1 MILPRFPYNNEYIPS
16 KETIKFFT
24 WMNMFFEEDN
34 RPAEAHFQLIDHV
47 MTNHQFKGIQASR
60 GLSKTTLADVYLTI
74 YYAYLG
80 RKPGLGR
87 IHYGLII
94 SDTLSQVQAILEH
107 MLFLVDDNEK
117 LKQHLKVTKSRKGDD
132 PIISFENAKG
142 DVTFIRGRGAGQKVR
157 GVKSPEGKRPNYILI
172 DDLENDE
179 NVESKDSREKLKGWF
194 FNALMPSVDPNGFE
208 ITIIGTPL
216 HEDSVLS
223 NLTDSKEWKFI
234 MLPAAEEYPVQPGN
248 KLESAWSDR
257 FTPEF
262 LNRMV
267 QSYTDVGRRNA
278 FFQEYMLETVSKE
291 NQLFDLDTLNYWD
304 EEEYGDKVKG
314 LQFYISVDL
323 AISEESYADYTAITV
338 VGVNRTNNWFVL
350 HLDYGRYTPD
360 ATIQK
365 IMSLAR
371 MYKDSTL
378 VIEKGT
384 LYLGIKKNLQ
394 HEMLAKNTFF
404 QIKEVTRGKSKL
416 SVIKTLEP
424 RMNIGKLW
432 LPKNAYKKQVE
443 ELKHQMSLVTHDGI
457 KAKHDDLL
465 DTLGQLGLVDL
476 IGSDVMDPSE
486 NLKELEWVNPYV

>member
-1 MILPRFPYNNEYIPS
+1 MILPRAEYNNEYVPS

-34 RPAEAHFQLIDHV
+34 KPAEAHFQLIDHV
-47 MTNHQFKGIQASR
+47 MSNHQLKGIQASR

-107 MLFLVDDNEK
+107 MLFLVDDNDK
-117 LKQHLKVTKSRKGDD
+117 LKHHLKITKSRKGDD
-132 PIISFENAKG
+132 PIIQLENAKG
-142 DVTFIRGRGAGQKVR
+142 DITFIRGRGAGQKVR

-223 NLTDSKEWKFI
+223 NLTDSANWKFI
-234 MLPAAEEYPVQPGN
+234 MLPAAEEYPVPKGK
-248 KLESAWSDR
+248 KLQSAWSDR
-257 FTPEF
+257 FTPKF
-262 LNRMV
+262 LNDMM
-267 QSYTDVGRRNA
+267 QSYTDVGRRNS

-291 NQLFDLDTLNYWD
+291 NQLFNLDDINYWT
-304 EEEYGDKVKG
+304 EEEYGDKIKG
-314 LQFYISVDL
+314 LSFYISVDL
-323 AISEESYADYTAITV
+323 AISEEAYADYTAITV

-350 HLDYGRYTPD
+350 HLDYGRYSPD
-360 ATIQK
+360 ITIQK

-384 LYLGIKKNLQ
+384 LYLGIKKLLQ

-404 QIKEVTRGKSKL
+404 QIKEVARSKSKIAT
-416 SVIKTLEP
+416 IKTLEP
-424 RMNIGKLW
+424 RLVMGKLW
-432 LPKNAYKKQVE
+432 LPKNAYKTQVN
-443 ELKHQMSLVTHDGI
+443 ELLHQMSLCTQDSI
-457 KAKHDDLL
+457 KAKHDDVL
-465 DTLGQLGLVDL
+465 DTLAQLGLVDL
-476 IGSDVMDPSE
+476 IGSDIITQEEDE
-486 NLKELEWVNPYV
+486 AYEYVNPYI